1 MTTLNKFV
9 ASIQTQGLMTTNRFM
24 VNFVLPAKLR
34 SASVYTGNIE
44 TVMMQCDAINLPG
57 MTISTQPSRTY
68 GEVREMPYER
78 LFDNINLSFY
88 IDNTMNAKSLF
99 DTWINSIQ
107 DPATRQFNYYQE
119 YITDMTITVLDK
131 ADKGKYVIKLF
142 ECYPKAVSPI
152 QMDYSSKDIMKLQVS
167 MNYKYWTSSTAT
179 ESDINGMVVDGTE
192 RLLSTGAQPGLG
204 PFDDVPQFPN
214 FNVDTSRIFPKF

>member
-1 MTTLNKFV
+1 
-9 ASIQTQGLMTTNRFM
+9 MTTNRFM
-24 VNFVLPAKLR
+24 VQFVLPPKLR
-34 SASVYTGNIE
+34 SASTYAGNVE
-44 TVMMQCDAINLPG
+44 TVLMQCDAINLPG

-68 GEVREMPYER
+68 GEVREIPYER

-119 YITDMTITVLDK
+119 YITDLTITVLDK
-131 ADKGKYVIKLF
+131 ADQGKYVIKLF

-179 ESDINGMVVDGTE
+179 TSDINGMVVDGTE
-192 RLLSTGAQPGLG
+192 RLMSVGAQPGLG
-204 PFDDVPQFPN
+204 PFDDIPQFPN